1 MKLKTF
7 WTAGLAA
14 AMAIVLALGGVELVV
29 SRTKVSPEAIELSVI
44 HADDAVERAWKLPA
58 AASFRHEV
66 SWQSNASLCGPSS
79 LANVFRS
86 FGEDATSERP
96 VLAGTGL
103 CWTGFCIMDLTL
115 DELAGLARAKTRRS
129 VTVFGT

>member
-1 MKLKTF
+1 MKLKTKV
-7 WTAGLAA
+7 WTAALAA
-14 AMAIVLALGGVELVV
+14 AMAIVLALGGVEIVV

-44 HADDAVERAWKLPA
+44 HANDAVERAWKLPA

-86 FGEDATSERP
+86 FGEDATTEKS
-96 VLAGTGL
+96 VLADSVEKVPSTRTAKI
-103 CWTGFCIMDLTL
+103 CLTWIGIYFRPL
-115 DELAGLARAKTRRS
+115 LAS
-129 VTVFGT
+129 

>member
-1 MKLKTF
+1 VKSKTKV
-7 WTAGLAA
+7 WTAGLASA
-14 AMAIVLALGGVELVV
+14 VIAIVLALGGVGVVV

-44 HADDAVERAWKLPA
+44 HAEEAVERAWKLPA
-58 AASFRHEV
+58 ATSFRHEV

-86 FGEDATSERP
+86 LGEDATNETS

-103 CWTGFCIMDLTL
+103 LGMGI
-115 DELAGLARAKTRRS
+115 GS
-129 VTVFGT
+129 VACC